1 MSGFMRSGVAAA
13 AALLMASSASA
24 AYTLSVD
31 VGGIDSYDPLG
42 GMINEMRN
50 FSLFPDA
57 RIIGI
62 AWEVTLLADSPSWLS
77 EIGVD
82 LSDGAGAG
90 FSLNPGFGSDYS
102 GTESFSG
109 SEDLIA
115 LGLDFSVGLAG
126 ALHMEFFDSFDDYP
140 NEWDGKWLSGSLTI
154 SYVPEPASFGLAAL
168 GLLGIGLAGRRRR
181 QETVEAA

>member
-31 VGGIDSYDPLG
+31 VSGIFSNDPLG
-42 GMINEMRN
+42 AAINEVRHFN
-50 FSLFPDA
+50 LFPDA

-62 AWEVTLLADSPSWLS
+62 AWDVELFADAPSWLS

-82 LSDGAGAG
+82 VSDGAGAG
-90 FSLNPGFGSDYS
+90 FSLFPGLGSDS
-102 GTESFSG
+102 SDTASFSG
-109 SEDLIA
+109 SEDLVA
-115 LGLDFSVGLAG
+115 LGLDFGLG
-126 ALHMEFFDSFDDYP
+126 LPGVLHLEFFESFNDWVG
-140 NEWDGKWLSGSLTI
+140 WDGQWLNGSLTI

-168 GLLGIGLAGRRRR
+168 GLLGIGLGGRRRR
-181 QETVEAA
+181 SETVAQA